1 MRKLPMRKPATR
13 KLIHCVV
20 RAAVAATAGVVL
32 ASAAASYA
40 PAAQAAPAGRQ
51 PDAATPALIERGKY
65 LATAGD
71 CAACHTQAG
80 RPAFTGGVA
89 IASPLGT
96 IYSTNITPS
105 GKSGIG
111 GYTLAQFSNAVRGGV
126 RADGSHLYPAM
137 PYTAYARLTDDD
149 TAALYAYFMHGVPAD
164 DTRAPATALPFP
176 FNLRFSM
183 ALWNALYLDPKPYVA
198 DQSKSV
204 EWNRGAYLALGL
216 AHCATCHT
224 PRNFLMG
231 EQSSLYLRGGSLGT
245 WYAPDITMG
254 AAGKPGWNQ
263 ETLVAYLTTGHAT
276 SGAMTATAGGP
287 MLEAIDKSFSR
298 MDPQDIQA
306 MTVYLT
312 DLPGARKTVE
322 HAVVPPV
329 SGSDI
334 AEMAGRI
341 GAGEQL
347 YRNNCASCHQAHGDG
362 MRGLPA
368 LRNHAVLRQPTA
380 DNVSMA
386 ILDGVWPEHRQGMPG
401 FRHELSDAEIA
412 DLTNYVM
419 TTFGES
425 KVSIDAPR
433 VAVLRQGGAPSPL
446 LWLAR
451 GGMAAGVLVVLA
463 LLWRWR
469 RRRPR

>member
-1 MRKLPMRKPATR
+1 MGNGYRTVL
-13 KLIHCVV
+13 
-20 RAAVAATAGVVL
+20 RAAVAATAGMVL
-32 ASAAASYA
+32 FATAASYA
-40 PAAQAAPAGRQ
+40 PAAHAAPAASVAPAAHM
-51 PDAATPALIERGKY
+51 PDGATPALIERGKY

-71 CAACHTQAG
+71 CVACHTQTG
-80 RPAFTGGVA
+80 KPAFAGGVA

-105 GKSGIG
+105 TKSGIG
-111 GYTLAQFSNAVRGGV
+111 AYTLAQFSNAVRGGV

-137 PYTAYARLTDDD
+137 PYTAYAKLTDDD
-149 TAALYAYFMHGVPAD
+149 TAALYAYFMHGVQAD
-164 DTRAPATALPFP
+164 DTQAPATALPFP

-183 ALWNALYLDPKPYVA
+183 ALWNALYLDTKPYVA
-198 DQSKSV
+198 DKSKSV

-245 WYAPDITMG
+245 WYAPDITP
-254 AAGKPGWNQ
+254 GKPGWDQ
-263 ETLVAYLTTGHAT
+263 QTLVAYLTTGHA
-276 SGAMTATAGGP
+276 SNDAMTATAGGP

-298 MDPQDIQA
+298 MDPHDIQA
-306 MTVYLT
+306 MAVYLT
-312 DLPGARKTVE
+312 DLPGTSKTVE

-329 SGSDI
+329 AGSDI

-347 YRNNCASCHQAHGDG
+347 YRNNCASCHQVNGDG

-380 DNVSMA
+380 DNVGMA
-386 ILDGVWPEHRQGMPG
+386 VLDGVWPEHKQGMPG
-401 FRHELSDAEIA
+401 FRHELNDAEIA

-419 TTFGES
+419 ATFGES
-425 KVSIDAPR
+425 QVKIDAPR

-451 GGMAAGVLVVLA
+451 GGMVAGVLIVLA

-469 RRRPR
+469 RRRPL